1 MLSACQSRHVASNP
15 EILFAAARNAYQHGD
30 FARAR
35 EYAGAGYSRFKKQ
48 ARSEWYWKF
57 KLLYAEMQLWNGN
70 TEAAES
76 LLPEPPPVIYP
87 KLGPRYQMLRGYV
100 LFRKQRMDDADKL
113 LLRAYQT
120 SQEQAQYELAS
131 DIQSLRAYFLT
142 DATHA
147 EEACHDALRIAI
159 NHHLLYQQAVAHLNC
174 GVIRIDRSHFG
185 SAIPELKEASQ
196 IARSIGA
203 SMLNS
208 LAIGDIA
215 TCYYNLGDFTQA
227 LRTDL
232 DLLPMQKEAGLS
244 TILRDSYLQIG
255 KIYLLQR
262 ENEKAVEYFR
272 QAIALARKGDS
283 PTAFSYVSAGIAQ
296 ALASSGALD
305 EAERYNRE
313 GLDACNKNDNGQLAA
328 LTLNEALIA
337 ARRSEHQQAAAQYA
351 EAIRLGA
358 EDPPI
363 LWHAYSGLALE
374 EAALGDRSAANR
386 NFEQALNVI
395 EQNRSEQLVTDYKIT
410 FLSQLIRFYQEY
422 VALLISEGESDR
434 ALEIADSSRAG
445 VLTEDLLGQSAI
457 HRSGLAG
464 EIRRAAKDSNT
475 TFLYYWLAPRRSY
488 LWVIGPRDSRLLP
501 LPGEEQIDRD
511 VESYRH
517 FLEQEKRD
525 PLDPVNAVGE
535 RLFNSLVAPASVPK
549 GSKVVIVPDGSL
561 HNLNFETLPVYG
573 GPLAGARGSV
583 QSPLPSGRGSVLEM
597 RADRAVPK
605 QRAPIAYA
613 QGSVSKNNHESN
625 LGTSAE
631 TAATSRR
638 ATPASYELFQS
649 AGGGPARPLPKAL
662 KRTSSARFGRGSEPT
677 QAKAPAPHYW
687 LEDATVS
694 IAPSLSVLSTAP
706 EHMSTT
712 RSLLLIGNT
721 LTQGTGFAPLP
732 QSALEIEQIKKEF
745 ASDHVTAY
753 TGASATAA
761 AYRASHPER
770 FSNIHFAT
778 HADANEQRP
787 LDSAIILS
795 PQQNTWKLYARDV
808 ADIPLHADLVTI
820 SACQGAGAR
829 TLSGEGLVGFAWA
842 FFQAGA
848 RNVVT
853 SLWDVNDR
861 STAGLMDSFYGDI
874 ARGKPYPDALRD
886 AKLQMLNGQ
895 YRKPYYWGAFQLYS
909 RYLDTKRHGRPIP
922 TESAATAVH
931 H

>member
-1 MLSACQSRHVASNP
+1 
-15 EILFAAARNAYQHGD
+15 
-30 FARAR
+30 
-35 EYAGAGYSRFKKQ
+35 
-48 ARSEWYWKF
+48 
-57 KLLYAEMQLWNGN
+57 MQLWNGD
-70 TEAAES
+70 TQAAQTLLSES
-76 LLPEPPPVIYP
+76 PPVTYP
-87 KLGPRYQMLRGYV
+87 KLTPRYQMLQGYV
-100 LFRKQRMDDADKL
+100 LFRRQRTDEAEKL
-113 LLRAYQT
+113 LLAAYQT
-120 SQEQAQYELAS
+120 SQTQAQYELSS

-142 DATHA
+142 DTSRA
-147 EEACHDALRIAI
+147 ETACQDALRIANI
-159 NHHLLYQQAVAHLNC
+159 HNLPYQQAVAHLNC
-174 GVIRIDRSHFG
+174 GVIRIERSHFG
-185 SAIPELKEASQ
+185 SAIPEFKEAIR
-196 IARSIGA
+196 IARFIGA

-208 LAIGDIA
+208 LATGDIA
-215 TCYYNLGDFTQA
+215 TCYYNLGDFAQA
-227 LRTDL
+227 LKTDL
-232 DLLPMQKEAGLS
+232 NLLPLQKEAGLLP
-244 TILRDSYLQIG
+244 ILRDSYLQIG
-255 KIYLLQR
+255 KIYLLQK
-262 ENEKAVEYFR
+262 ENQTALEYFR
-272 QAIALARKGDS
+272 QAIALARKSDS
-283 PTAFSYVSAGIAQ
+283 PGAFTYVSAGIAQ

-305 EAERYNRE
+305 DAERYNRE
-313 GLDACNKNDNGQLAA
+313 GLDACNKNDKDQLAA

-337 ARRSEHQQAAAQYA
+337 ARRAEHQQAEAQYK

-358 EDPPI
+358 DDPPI
-363 LWHAYSGLALE
+363 LWQAYSGLALE
-374 EAALGDRSAANR
+374 NAALGDRSAANR

-457 HRSGLAG
+457 HRGGLAG
-464 EIRRAAKDSNT
+464 EIRGVARDSNT
-475 TFLYYWLAPRRSY
+475 TFLYYWLAPQRSY

-525 PLDPVNAVGE
+525 PLDAVNSVGN
-535 RLFNSLVAPASVPK
+535 RLFGSLIAPASVPK

-573 GPLAGARGSV
+573 GPLA
-583 QSPLPSGRGSVLEM
+583 
-597 RADRAVPK
+597 
-605 QRAPIAYA
+605 
-613 QGSVSKNNHESN
+613 
-625 LGTSAE
+625 
-631 TAATSRR
+631 
-638 ATPASYELFQS
+638 
-649 AGGGPARPLPKAL
+649 KAL
-662 KRTSSARFGRGSEPT
+662 KRTSSARLDRGSEER
-677 QAKAPAPHYW
+677 QAKTPAPHYW

-706 EHMSTT
+706 EHMSRT
-712 RSLLLIGNT
+712 RSLLLFGNT

-732 QSALEIEQIKKEF
+732 QAVLEISEIEKQF
-745 ASDHVTAY
+745 ASDRVVPY
-753 TGASATAA
+753 TGAAATAA
-761 AYRASHPER
+761 AYRAAHPER

-795 PQQNTWKLYARDV
+795 PEQNTWKLYARDV

-820 SACQGAGAR
+820 SACRGAGAR

-874 ARGKPYPDALRD
+874 AHGKSYPDALRD

-909 RYLDTKRHGRPIP
+909 RYLDAKRHARPIP
-922 TESAATAVH
+922 IESAATAVH